1 MTRFDVAP
9 LALAALLAFAVP
21 ALAQGVF
28 VPTPGSA
35 PTVVGPGST
44 NPSAAASAGGAAT
57 NPSAAASSVST
68 PGALNPSG
76 TSSSFA
82 PTISSGGG
90 NRVLTRPLP
99 VTRAIARQRTRA
111 RPPTRAQ
118 ARAAARARHAQKG
131 GTTTRGGKAVL
142 LPPAATKA
150 SDERAKRIT
159 GSVCT
164 GC

>member
-9 LALAALLAFAVP
+9 LALAALLAFAAVP
-21 ALAQGVF
+21 AFAQGVF

-82 PTISSGGG
+82 PTISSGAG

-118 ARAAARARHAQKG
+118 ARAAAREAQRARTA
-131 GTTTRGGKAVL
+131 TRNGKAVL

-150 SDERAKRIT
+150 ADERAKRIT

>member
-1 MTRFDVAP
+1 M
-9 LALAALLAFAVP
+9 LALVAVVALSAP
-21 ALAQGVF
+21 ALSQGVF

-44 NPSAAASAGGAAT
+44 NPSAAASGGGAAT

-82 PTISSGGG
+82 PTISSGSG

-99 VTRAIARQRTRA
+99 V
-111 RPPTRAQ
+111 
-118 ARAAARARHAQKG
+118 ARAAARARPPRRVHARPAVRGRHTRQTQTVARTG
-131 GTTTRGGKAVL
+131 GRAVL
-142 LPPAATKA
+142 LPPKAAKA
-150 SDERAKRIT
+150 ADERARRIT

>member
-1 MTRFDVAP
+1 MTRAAP
-9 LALAALLAFAVP
+9 ASLALAALLALGALP
-21 ALAQGVF
+21 ARAQGVF

-44 NPSAAASAGGAAT
+44 NPSAAASGGAAAT
-57 NPSAAASSVST
+57 NPSAAASSVGT

-82 PTISSGGG
+82 PTISSGGPG
-90 NRVLTRPLP
+90 RVLTRPVP
-99 VTRAIARQRTRA
+99 VARDVRRMRV

-118 ARAAARARHAQKG
+118 AKAAVRGRQARQAQ
-131 GTTTRGGKAVL
+131 TSTRRGKAVL
-142 LPPAATKA
+142 LPPAAAKSA
-150 SDERAKRIT
+150 DERARRIT
-159 GSVCT
+159 GSVCR